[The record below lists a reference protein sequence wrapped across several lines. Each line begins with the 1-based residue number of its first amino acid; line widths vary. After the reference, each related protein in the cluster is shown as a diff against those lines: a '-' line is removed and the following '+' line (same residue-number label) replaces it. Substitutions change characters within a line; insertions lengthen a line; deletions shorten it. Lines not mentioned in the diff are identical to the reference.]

1 MINEILAQI
10 RDGKFDYIH
19 KPTHIS
25 RVGTTIS
32 SPEYLQ
38 KMDEAKE
45 NREWNRQAEAGV
57 RNSFRKTLAQ
67 AYGVSEHP
75 KEERLWELAWSKGHA
90 NGYAE
95 VALEYDELVTLIT

>member
-1 MINEILAQI
+1 
-10 RDGKFDYIH
+10 
-19 KPTHIS
+19 
-25 RVGTTIS
+25 
-32 SPEYLQ
+32 
-38 KMDEAKE
+38 
-45 NREWNRQAEAGV
+45 V